1 MQTIKLNNK
10 KLFEIVYYTILIIN
24 SIENN
29 SYIFINDYIIELLK
43 LIKDPSNTLLKLEYN
58 DLKKEC
64 IKIVNTIIYD
74 Q

>member
-10 KLFEIVYYTILIIN
+10 ELFKIVYYSILIIN
-24 SIENN
+24 SIDNN
-29 SYIFINDYIIELLK
+29 SYIFINDYIINLLK
-43 LIKDPSNTLLKLEYN
+43 LIKDPNNTLLNLEYKE
-58 DLKKEC
+58 LKKEC